1 MRNLLVR
8 IAVNLRLLGLGLNWL
23 GCLSVLKLDRLLM
36 TNAFRQTQ
44 DFQSYLA
51 INVGHTNILVLA
63 NIDPNVYFSFVYVH
77 MSLESEHVLMLTV
90 EFIQRKRTNHIAY
103 SHILDP
109 VVLLR
114 QYKDVDIWINNT
126 RVFLIFILN
135 EVFTN
140 NWG

>member
-90 EFIQRKRTNHIAY
+90 EFIQRKCTDHIAY

>member
-51 INVGHTNILVLA
+51 INVGHTDILVLA
-63 NIDPNVYFSFVYVH
+63 NIDPNVYFSFVYV
-77 MSLESEHVLMLTV
+77 
-90 EFIQRKRTNHIAY
+90 
-103 SHILDP
+103 
-109 VVLLR
+109 
-114 QYKDVDIWINNT
+114 
-126 RVFLIFILN
+126 
-135 EVFTN
+135 
-140 NWG
+140 

>member
-51 INVGHTNILVLA
+51 INVGHTDILVLA

-90 EFIQRKRTNHIAY
+90 EFIQRKCTDHIAY